1 MLDEREDQRL
11 RPQLGR
17 EPLGRVDHAAVA
29 AVHAVEVAD
38 DDEPAARVS
47 GEGQDSTAAWTA
59 LDPVNDGS
67 LSVDELE
74 QQRAMG
80 LMQDWANVDT
90 DGDGRISRTE
100 WDAWWPRMTD
110 HYVRENGGNEVAFDS
125 VR

>member
-1 MLDEREDQRL
+1 MRTIKLACVLLATALAGCATL
-11 RPQLGR
+11 R
-17 EPLGRVDHAAVA
+17 HY
-29 AVHAVEVAD
+29 
-38 DDEPAARVS
+38 DEPAARVS

-59 LDPVNDGS
+59 LDPDTDGS

-125 VR
+125 IR